1 MPRQN
6 PPLPEG
12 LGKAFIN
19 TLMEEFANERKMT
32 LKEYLQDQ
40 DQRIDIEMNYL
51 DAPPFRGDL
60 KRTEGVSEE
69 EFNEHVRADYQSY
82 RDNKRWLYED

>member
-19 TLMEEFANERKMT
+19 TLMEEFANEKKMT
-32 LKEYLQDQ
+32 LEDYLRES
-40 DQRIDIEMNYL
+40 DQRVAVEENYL
-51 DAPPFRGDL
+51 DRPTNRTFRASDD
-60 KRTEGVSEE
+60 RTDWDEIMRVEY
-69 EFNEHVRADYQSY
+69 RDY
-82 RDNKRWLYED
+82 RDNKKWLDEN